1 MLELKNVSQKFN
13 TKDVL
18 QNISL
23 GLHTGEVV
31 TLIGPSGGGK
41 TSLLKICCLLNTP
54 ITGDIV
60 IDDQVCVQNGKL
72 LVDPNS
78 IWPKVTIIFQELYLW
93 PHLTAYENIIL
104 PHQNFK
110 QKMKRIHDLVR
121 LFDLTPHMNK
131 YPNELSSGQKQR
143 VAIMRALLLE
153 PKYILMD
160 EITASLDVEQTFNI
174 LEIITKLKS
183 ENVGIILITHHLE
196 FAKKISDQIIF
207 LGNGQ
212 VIEKGGTEMI
222 STPKNARV
230 IDFVNKLKTIK

>member
-1 MLELKNVSQKFN
+1 MLELKNVSQEIN

-18 QNISL
+18 KNISFS
-23 GLHTGEVV
+23 LHTGEVV

-54 ITGDIV
+54 ITGDII
-60 IDDQVCVQNGKL
+60 IDDQICVQNGKML
-72 LVDPNS
+72 INPRS
-78 IWPKVTIIFQELYLW
+78 IWPKVTMIFQELYLW
-93 PHLTAYENIIL
+93 PHLSAYENIIL
-104 PHQNFK
+104 PHKNFK
-110 QKMKRIHDLVR
+110 QKMNRIHKLVR
-121 LFDLTPHMNK
+121 LFDLTLHMNK

-143 VAIMRALLLE
+143 IAIMRALLLD

-207 LGNGQ
+207 LENGQ
-212 VIEKGGTEMI
+212 ITEKGGTEMI
-222 STPKNARV
+222 NTPKNKRV
-230 IDFVNKLKTIK
+230 ADFVNKL